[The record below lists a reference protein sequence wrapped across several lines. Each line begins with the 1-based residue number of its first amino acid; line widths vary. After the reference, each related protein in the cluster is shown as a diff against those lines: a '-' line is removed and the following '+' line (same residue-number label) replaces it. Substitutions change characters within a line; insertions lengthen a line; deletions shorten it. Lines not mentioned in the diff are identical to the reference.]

1 MSSPSTPLEHFHHF
15 LERGGAQPESLI
27 FYLGVLWHSQP
38 SKSDGWRGATL
49 DDMQRITP
57 WLERGRP
64 ETLTEIWRMLV
75 DTTRTEARAKESG
88 AIDYFMQHARWP
100 QKHGALKDL
109 WTDLL
114 DLSEGKRQHSQQVDR
129 MRLGWRG
136 CVSCFEERGFA
147 VPADLAE
154 KVANLAIA
162 FSVVDT
168 GHQQQLGA
176 VLKDAVIRAGSE
188 RHWVMEWARAA
199 LDEKYTAGAH
209 DTLAALLDAGA
220 NIQQA
225 QVRGNWTPI
234 ELVAWSLA
242 RDDQPGT
249 RARLDD
255 LLELGADWTAL
266 AKGRELE
273 RAWEHAQQHPVV
285 RRTLLAETVEP
296 RTDHGGRRS
305 VRM

>member
-1 MSSPSTPLEHFHHF
+1 MSSPSTPLERFHHF

-27 FYLGVLWHSQP
+27 SHLGALWYSQP
-38 SKSDGWRGATL
+38 SMSDGWRGATL

-57 WLERGRP
+57 WLEQGRP
-64 ETLTEIWRMLV
+64 ETLTEIWRILV
-75 DTTRTEARAKESG
+75 DTTITEARAKETG

-114 DLSEGKRQHSQQVDR
+114 DLSEGRRQHSQQVDR
-129 MRLGWRG
+129 MRFGWAG
-136 CVSCFEERGFA
+136 CVASFEQQGFA
-147 VPADLAE
+147 VPADLAG
-154 KVANLAIA
+154 KVTNLAVA
-162 FSVVDT
+162 FSIGDQ
-168 GHQQQLGA
+168 GHQQQLCT
-176 VLKDAVIRAGSE
+176 VLKDAVMRAGSE

-199 LDEKYTAGAH
+199 LDEKYTEGAH
-209 DTLAALLDAGA
+209 DTLATLLDAGA

-225 QVRGNWTPI
+225 HEIGNWTPI

-242 RDDQPGT
+242 RDDQPGA

-255 LLELGADWTAL
+255 LLELGADWTVL

-285 RRTLLAETVEP
+285 RRALLGESVEGP
-296 RTDHGGRRS
+296 TRQSKARTK
-305 VRM
+305 M